1 MTVININNISG
12 IASVNAQSGSLEL
25 FTNAGASLLD
35 LNANLA
41 TFPADITFRNINTT
55 GIITASKFVGIFEAD
70 SGSTGTFDN
79 LTVSGNVSVGGTL
92 TYDDVTNVDSIGIV
106 TARNGVRV
114 LDGDVTLA
122 GAASSVGIRTD
133 QPEVCLDASQAT
145 DAFAFPEGTT
155 AQRPTGD
162 GKYMRF
168 NTTNSALEFYNGT
181 EWVEIITDYFPT
193 GSVILG

>member
-12 IASVNAQSGSLEL
+12 IASVNAQSNSLEL
-25 FTNAGASLLD
+25 FTNGGASLLD
-35 LNANLA
+35 INANLA
-41 TFPADITFRNINTT
+41 TFPGNISV
-55 GIITASKFVGIFEAD
+55 A
-70 SGSTGTFDN
+70 GT
-79 LTVSGNVSVGGTL
+79 V
-92 TYDDVTNVDSIGIV
+92 TYDDVTNVDSIGII
-106 TARNGVRV
+106 TARTGVRV

-162 GKYMRF
+162 SKYIRF

>member
-1 MTVININNISG
+1 MGQPT
-12 IASVNAQSGSLEL
+12 
-25 FTNAGASLLD
+25 D
-35 LNANLA
+35 LNVGVVTAVTISA
-41 TFPADITFRNINTT
+41 TN
-55 GIITASKFVGIFEAD
+55 ITASSSYEFTDLNITGVSTFVGAVSI
-70 SGSTGTFDN
+70 GSTLVGVTTVNSSGIHSPLGVGTFLELDTRT
-79 LTVSGNVSVGGTL
+79 LKGNVSIAGTL
-92 TYDDVTNVDSIGIV
+92 TYEDVTNVDSIGII
-106 TARNGVRV
+106 TARTGVRV

-133 QPEVCLDASQAT
+133 QPEVCLDVSQAT

-162 GKYMRF
+162 SKYIRY

-181 EWVEIITDYFPT
+181 SWVEIITDYFPT

>member
-1 MTVININNISG
+1 MSTLRVSNIEAKADASSP
-12 IASVNAQSGSLEL
+12 SVNEKVKVTNSSGDVLIHVNGE
-25 FTNAGASLLD
+25 
-35 LNANLA
+35 
-41 TFPADITFRNINTT
+41 TT
-55 GIITASKFVGIFEAD
+55 GITTVGVNTTAK
-70 SGSTGTFDN
+70 TFDVDAN
-79 LTVSGNVSVGGTL
+79 QKVSFVSEIFAPQGSFTNVSVAGTL
-92 TYDDVTNVDSIGIV
+92 TYEDVTNVDSIGIV
-106 TARNGVRV
+106 TARSD
-114 LDGDVTLA
+114 LDLVGT
-122 GAASSVGIRTD
+122 ASSVGIRTD

>member
-1 MTVININNISG
+1 MSTLRVSNIEAKADASSP
-12 IASVNAQSGSLEL
+12 SVNEKVKV
-25 FTNAGASLLD
+25 TNSNGDVQLTINGETAG
-35 LNANLA
+35 
-41 TFPADITFRNINTT
+41 ITTVGVNTT
-55 GIITASKFVGIFEAD
+55 GKTFDVNADQKVSFVGEISAPEA
-70 SGSTGTFDN
+70 SFT
-79 LTVSGNVSVGGTL
+79 NVSIAGTI

-106 TARNGVRV
+106 TARNDLHLVG
-114 LDGDVTLA
+114 T
-122 GAASSVGIRTD
+122 ASSVGIRTD

>member
-1 MTVININNISG
+1 MSTLRVSNIEAKADASSP
-12 IASVNAQSGSLEL
+12 SVNEKVKV
-25 FTNAGASLLD
+25 TNSNGDVQLTINGETAG
-35 LNANLA
+35 
-41 TFPADITFRNINTT
+41 ITTVGVNTT
-55 GIITASKFVGIFEAD
+55 GKTFDVNADQKVSFVGEVSAREISAPEA
-70 SGSTGTFDN
+70 SFT
-79 LTVSGNVSVGGTL
+79 NVSIAGTI

-106 TARNGVRV
+106 TARSDLHLVG
-114 LDGDVTLA
+114 T
-122 GAASSVGIRTD
+122 ASSVGIRTD
-133 QPEVCLDASQAT
+133 QPEVSLDASQAT

-181 EWVEIITDYFPT
+181 DWVEIITDYFPT

>member
-25 FTNAGASLLD
+25 FTNGGASLLD
-35 LNANLA
+35 INANLA
-41 TFPADITFRNINTT
+41 TFP
-55 GIITASKFVGIFEAD
+55 
-70 SGSTGTFDN
+70 GSISVAGT
-79 LTVSGNVSVGGTL
+79 V
-92 TYDDVTNVDSIGIV
+92 TYDDVTNVDSIGII
-106 TARNGVRV
+106 TARNDLHLVG
-114 LDGDVTLA
+114 T
-122 GAASSVGIRTD
+122 ASSVGIRTD

-162 GKYMRF
+162 SKYIRF

-181 EWVEIITDYFPT
+181 SWVEIITDYFPT

>member
-1 MTVININNISG
+1 MSTLRVSNIEAKADASSP
-12 IASVNAQSGSLEL
+12 SVNEKVKVTNSNGDVLVHINGETSGV
-25 FTNAGASLLD
+25 TTVG
-35 LNANLA
+35 
-41 TFPADITFRNINTT
+41 INTT
-55 GIITASKFVGIFEAD
+55 GETFNVDSNQNVTFVGDLYAPNISVA
-70 SGSTGTFDN
+70 GTI
-79 LTVSGNVSVGGTL
+79 

-106 TARNGVRV
+106 TARNDLHLV
-114 LDGDVTLA
+114 

-145 DAFAFPEGTT
+145 DAFALPVGTT

-162 GKYMRF
+162 SKYMRW
-168 NTTNSALEFYNGT
+168 NSTNDAPEIYNGQ